1 MPLNLKYSVGTINNQ
16 LTQLN
21 TDIGISAQIRLYD
34 GTQPAGPGTAITT
47 QVLLAQWTGNVAGFG
62 SVAAGVLTAAAVANV
77 NASASGTASWF
88 RILTTGGTAVI
99 DGSAGTATSD
109 MILTTTTIVSGGAQ
123 AFTSMTITG
132 GNA

>member
-1 MPLNLKYSVGTINNQ
+1 MPLNLKYSVGAINNQ

-21 TDIGISAQIRLYD
+21 TDIGASAQIRLYD
-34 GTQPAGPGTAITT
+34 GAQPAGPGTAVTS
-47 QVLLAQWTGNVAGFG
+47 QVLLAQWTGNAGGFG
-62 SVAAGVLTAAAVANV
+62 SVSAGVLTAAAVANV
-77 NASASGTASWF
+77 NASAGGTAAWF

-109 MILTTTTIVSGGAQ
+109 MILTTTTIVSGSAQ

>member
-47 QVLLAQWTGNVAGFG
+47 QVLLAQWTGNAGGFG
-62 SVAAGVLTAAAVANV
+62 SAAAGVLTASAVANV
-77 NASASGTASWF
+77 NAGNSGTASWF
-88 RILTTGGTAVI
+88 RILTSGGTAVV
-99 DGSAGTATSD
+99 DGSAGTASSD
-109 MILTTTTIVSGGAQ
+109 MILTTTTIVSGAAQ